1 MCGFTG
7 SVSVQPIDISLIDE
21 ANKFIECR
29 GPDAKCFIER
39 SYDSY
44 HLNFCFNRL
53 SILDLSTEANQP
65 MYSKEFNT
73 MVMFNGEIY
82 NHSELRKDLQN
93 KGLKFY
99 TSHSDTE
106 TLLVG
111 LSYYGIK
118 FVDKLRGQFAIAF
131 FDERK
136 SELSLIRDRLGQKPL
151 YYFFDNKNIYFGSSL
166 LSLLKIIK
174 DYKIDENQLY
184 SYLDYGIIS
193 SPFTLFKNIYKLMP
207 SEILKVDLQK
217 NNFSAT
223 KLNYW
228 NAENFLDNKPFSNE
242 EFFDI
247 FSESVNLRAN
257 ADVPIA
263 NFLSGGIDSTSI
275 VKNLV
280 DNEKKVNSFSIYIK
294 ENKYDESIYIKEVV
308 KKYNLEHKSTT
319 VSTDISIDEINQ
331 ALNSLDEPYSDP
343 SIVPT
348 YILSKEIS
356 QYYKVAISGDG
367 GDELLGG
374 YERTMRSI
382 QKTGFFRNLISKAY
396 DLYPAILGTGN
407 KLLSNSS
414 DLEIKY
420 RSFLEDKKLIKLLNV
435 SSESNTFAEGLDYKN
450 TNFYKNLLIADYKL
464 FLPEMMM
471 FKIDRASM
479 ANSLEVRSP
488 FVDHKLIEFIM
499 SKNTTYLN
507 PRNSKEILKDYLSSD
522 FSEEFLF
529 RKKQGFIF
537 DVEGWVFSNLNYITD
552 KISNGH
558 VVNQLN
564 NKVINL
570 LSINKSR
577 INGQRI
583 WKLFVLEH
591 YLERVLSKSL

>member
-7 SVSVQPIDISLIDE
+7 SVSSKPIDNSLISE
-21 ANKFIECR
+21 ANNFIECR
-29 GPDAKCFIER
+29 GPDAKCFIEQK
-39 SYDSY
+39 YDSY
-44 HLNFCFNRL
+44 HLNFWFNRL
-53 SILDLSTEANQP
+53 SILDLSEEANQP

-73 MVMFNGEIY
+73 MIMFNGEIY
-82 NHSELRKDLQN
+82 NHTELRQDLQN
-93 KGLKFY
+93 QGLKFY

-111 LSYYGIK
+111 MSYYGIK
-118 FVDKLRGQFAIAF
+118 FIDKLRGQFAIAF

-151 YYFFDNKNIYFGSSL
+151 YYFLDNENIHFGSSL
-166 LSLLKIIK
+166 LSLLKILK
-174 DYKIDENQLY
+174 EYQIDENQLY
-184 SYLDYGIIS
+184 SYLDYGIVT

-207 SEILKVDLQK
+207 SEILKIDLQK

-223 KLNYW
+223 KSNYW
-228 NAENFLDNKPFSNE
+228 NVENFLDNKPFSNE

-247 FSESVNLRAN
+247 FSESVKLRTN
-257 ADVPIA
+257 ADVPVA

-275 VKNLV
+275 VKNLI
-280 DNEKKVNSFSIYIK
+280 DNEKEVNSFSIYIK
-294 ENKYDESIYIKEVV
+294 ENKYDESLYIKEVV
-308 KKYNLEHKSTT
+308 KKYNLKHKFTT
-319 VSTDISIDEINQ
+319 VSANISIDEINQ

-343 SIVPT
+343 SVIPS

-356 QYYKVAISGDG
+356 QHYKVAISGDG

-382 QKTGFFRNLISKAY
+382 QKTSFFRNLISKAY
-396 DLYPAILGTGN
+396 NFYPAILGTGN

-414 DLEIKY
+414 NLEIKY
-420 RSFLEDKKLIKLLNV
+420 RSFLEDKKLIKLLSV
-435 SSESNTFAEGLDYKN
+435 TSASNNFAEGLDYKN
-450 TNFYKNLLIADYKL
+450 INFYKNLLIADYKL

-471 FKIDRASM
+471 FKIDRTSM

-499 SKNTTYLN
+499 SNNSTYLN
-507 PRNSKEILKDYLSSD
+507 PGNSKEILKEYLSHD
-522 FSEEFLF
+522 FSEEFIL

-537 DVEGWVFSNLNYITD
+537 DVEGWVFKNLDYITD
-552 KISNGH
+552 KILNGH
-558 VVNQLN
+558 VINGLN
-564 NKVINL
+564 NKIIKL

-591 YLERVLSKSL
+591 YLERVFSKSL